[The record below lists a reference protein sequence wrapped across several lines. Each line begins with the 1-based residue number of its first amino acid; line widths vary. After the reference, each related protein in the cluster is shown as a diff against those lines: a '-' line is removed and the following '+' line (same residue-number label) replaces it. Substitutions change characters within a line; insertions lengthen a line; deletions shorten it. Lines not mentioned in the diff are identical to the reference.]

1 MILFFG
7 RCDDPPLTEA
17 VEAAR
22 AVGAEHLLLDQAT
35 LHHLDLVVEIGSSGI
50 GGRIRCPDQDVR
62 LEDVGGVYARPLELP
77 TRWQDSLHRHRA
89 EAFNQAFLEWMSL
102 APTTVV
108 NRPTAMDSNSSKPYQ
123 AQLIGQVGFCV
134 PATLISSDPEEIRVF
149 WETHGRVVYK
159 SVSGVR
165 SIVRELDA
173 AAAKRLDLVRALPTQ
188 FQAYVPGNDVR
199 VHVVGDLVFA
209 AEVTSLAL
217 DYRYAG
223 RQGLDA
229 VLRAVEL
236 PDEVSLRCIAIAK
249 RLDLSFC
256 GIDLRRQPDGQYV
269 CFEVNPMPA
278 YSYYQAST
286 GLPISQALVRLLAAD
301 MGPHG
306 GDVRGRSSGKPHPN
320 RRPHHGAPAPPAAQR
335 LGSHHLGSR
344 RDPTGGG

>member
-7 RCDDPPLTEA
+7 RLDDPPLAQA
-17 VEAAR
+17 VETAR
-22 AVGAEHLLLDQAT
+22 VFGADHLLLDQAT

-50 GGRIRCPDQDVR
+50 SGRIRCPHKDVR
-62 LEDVGGVYARPLELP
+62 LEDVRGVYARPLELP

-89 EAFNQAFLEWMSL
+89 EAFNQAFIEWMDL

-134 PATLISSDPEEIRVF
+134 PATLVSSDPDEIRAF

-173 AAAKRLDLVRALPTQ
+173 AASKRLDLVRALPTQ
-188 FQAYVPGNDVR
+188 FQAYVPGSDIR
-199 VHVVGDLVFA
+199 VHVVGDLAFA
-209 AEVTSLAL
+209 AEVTSRAL

-229 VLRAVEL
+229 ALRAVEL
-236 PDEVSLRCIAIAK
+236 PDEVSRRCNATAK
-249 RLDLSFC
+249 RLDLPFC
-256 GIDLRRQPDGQYV
+256 GIDLRRRPDGQYV

-278 YSYYQAST
+278 YSYYQSST

-301 MGPHG
+301 VGTA
-306 GDVRGRSSGKPHPN
+306 RG
-320 RRPHHGAPAPPAAQR
+320 
-335 LGSHHLGSR
+335 
-344 RDPTGGG
+344 